1 MSPLLIECLI
11 SPPLETN
18 TYLVA
23 DSEAG
28 RAIAIDPS
36 CVGEQILE
44 RCRENNW
51 KLDAIVLT
59 HSHIDHVHDTALL
72 ARETGAPVLA
82 HKAAATALKD
92 PIRSGAAWLGMDL
105 DPCEVSRTLAENDT
119 VQVGGI
125 ALRVLHLPG
134 HSPCSICLLGEG
146 CCFGGDLLFRDGVG
160 RWDLPGGNEKKLI
173 ASLRRLASECGD
185 DVTVYPGHGPAT
197 TMGRERR
204 KNSFLLEWL

>member
-1 MSPLLIECLI
+1 MFIL
-11 SPPLETN
+11 
-18 TYLVA
+18 A
-23 DSEAG
+23 
-28 RAIAIDPS
+28 S
-36 CVGEQILE
+36 CSKK
-44 RCRENNW
+44 RF
-51 KLDAIVLT
+51 
-59 HSHIDHVHDTALL
+59 

-82 HKAAATALKD
+82 HTTAAPALKD

-105 DPCEVSRTLAENDT
+105 DPCEVTRTLADNDT

-125 ALRVLHLPG
+125 ALRVLCLPG

-173 ASLRRLASECGD
+173 ASLRRLAAECGD
-185 DVTVYPGHGPAT
+185 DVAVYPGHGPAT

-204 KNSFLLEWL
+204 ENSFLLQWL